1 MHKITNQLSPIYQT
15 PCKLFSL
22 SQISPKIIDIIYDS
36 YQKREIKNSDDDLCT
51 TKEFSTKVLC
61 PIKNVSDHRL
71 KYFMYFM
78 SVERT
83 FLFHLAVEI
92 WFFCSNRTESSK
104 GPGLYS
110 AIEGRK

>member
-1 MHKITNQLSPIYQT
+1 MIVTRK
-15 PCKLFSL
+15 
-22 SQISPKIIDIIYDS
+22 
-36 YQKREIKNSDDDLCT
+36 EIKNSGNDLCT

-71 KYFMYFM
+71 KYFMYFLR
-78 SVERT
+78 VECT
-83 FLFHLAVEI
+83 LPFHIAVEI
-92 WFFCSNRTESSK
+92 WFFCSYRTESSK